1 MAKVNNKTKGF
12 DSIPRDLVYD
22 NELSDRARFLYVY
35 MACKPDG
42 WEFFQETM
50 AKELRYGRETLRKY
64 LDELISA
71 GWITE
76 EEQQKGPDGKF
87 AALDYTIEITKKRS
101 GKKPIR
107 ENTDS
112 EKNRIGKNRHREI
125 NSSNTIESIPTKE
138 KKEIKKKPTNVGK
151 KASADLSLFPEQ
163 SEAERKYMEYMK
175 DKYPYIMK
183 MDKPLTMEQAK
194 TLKEDYGEEIV
205 IDVFGAMNNK
215 RTLLKDYRS
224 AYETAINWCKRRLN
238 DARP

>member
-87 AALDYTIEITKKRS
+87 AALDYII
-101 GKKPIR
+101 
-107 ENTDS
+107 
-112 EKNRIGKNRHREI
+112 
-125 NSSNTIESIPTKE
+125 
-138 KKEIKKKPTNVGK
+138 
-151 KASADLSLFPEQ
+151 
-163 SEAERKYMEYMK
+163 
-175 DKYPYIMK
+175 
-183 MDKPLTMEQAK
+183 
-194 TLKEDYGEEIV
+194 
-205 IDVFGAMNNK
+205 
-215 RTLLKDYRS
+215 
-224 AYETAINWCKRRLN
+224 
-238 DARP
+238 